1 MTTQEVEK
9 KILSC
14 LEREFPKDLSIEEI
28 ATKTGVHRNTI
39 SKYMWGLEKE
49 KKVTISRTVGRAK
62 MYVVSKR

>member
-9 KILSC
+9 KILNC
-14 LEREFPKDLSIEEI
+14 LEREYPRDLSIQEI

-62 MYVVSKR
+62 MYVIPKK

>member
-28 ATKTGVHRNTI
+28 AARTGVHRNTV

-49 KKVTISRTVGRAK
+49 KKVTISRIVGRAK
-62 MYVVSKR
+62 MYVISKR

>member
-1 MTTQEVEK
+1 MTAQEVEK
-9 KILSC
+9 RILNC

-28 ATKTGVHRNTI
+28 AAKTGVHRNTV

-62 MYVVSKR
+62 MYAVSKR